1 MDVALIDYY
10 ANHGKSFLHSAAP
23 PSKLLF
29 TALVITSVVITEE
42 FYLLL
47 AIYLALVSLAVWTRL
62 SAVKII
68 SIAAYP
74 AIFALLFVIATWDG
88 SLLRAGVVMLKAL
101 TSALTMVI
109 LIVTTP
115 YPDVFKTLKPVLPS
129 IIHDGLYLTY
139 RSLFVLL
146 EMTDD
151 LVKGLKVRGGL
162 TKRKYIRNIANFSSG
177 IGLVLIK
184 GFDITEKYY
193 GVMKVRGYTGK
204 IASNNNSGR
213 LSTDDIAAVAFGIVI
228 FSLSL
233 GIKLQGSID
242 QPGLYALIIAAI
254 ILVISIAYVA
264 KEGR

>member
-10 ANHGKSFLHSAAP
+10 ANHGKSFLHSAGA

-29 TALVITSVVITEE
+29 TALVITSVVITGE

-47 AIYLALVSLAVWTRL
+47 AIYLSLVAMAVWTRL
-62 SAVKII
+62 CPAKII
-68 SIAAYP
+68 TIAAYP
-74 AIFALLFVIATWDG
+74 AIFALLFVILTWDG
-88 SLLRAGVVMLKAL
+88 SLLRAGVIMLKAL
-101 TSALTMVI
+101 TAALTMVL

-115 YPDVFKTLKPVLPS
+115 YPDVFKTLRPVLPG

-146 EMTDD
+146 EMTDG

-162 TKRKYIRNIANFSSG
+162 TKRKYLRNITNFSYG

-193 GVMKVRGYTGK
+193 GVMKVRGYTGE
-204 IASNNNSGR
+204 IASDKASWKLG
-213 LSTDDIAAVAFGIVI
+213 TDDIAAVVFGILI
-228 FSLSL
+228 FSVSL
-233 GIKLQGSID
+233 GIKLNGSFD

-254 ILVISIAYVA
+254 ILMISIVYVA
-264 KEGR
+264 KEGH

>member
-10 ANHGKSFLHSAAP
+10 ANHGKSFLHSAGA
-23 PSKLLF
+23 PSKMLFSALL
-29 TALVITSVVITEE
+29 ITSVVIMDE

-47 AIYLALVSLAVWTRL
+47 SIYLVLVSMAVWTRL
-62 SAVKII
+62 SVAKIL

-74 AIFALLFVIATWDG
+74 AIFALLFVMVTWEG
-88 SLLRAGVVMLKAL
+88 SVLRAGVIMLKAL
-101 TSALTMVI
+101 TAALTMVI

-115 YPDVFKTLKPVLPS
+115 YPDVFKTLKPILPG

-146 EMTDD
+146 EMTDE

-162 TKRKYIRNIANFSSG
+162 TKRKYLRNIANFSSG
-177 IGLVLIK
+177 IALVLLK

-204 IASNNNSGR
+204 IASDKNSGR
-213 LSTDDIAAVAFGIVI
+213 LSMDDIAAVALGILILSV
-228 FSLSL
+228 SL
-233 GIKLQGSID
+233 GIELSGSIG
-242 QPGLYALIIAAI
+242 QPGLYALVIAAI
-254 ILVISIAYVA
+254 ILVISTTYVA
-264 KEGR
+264 KVGR

>member
-1 MDVALIDYY
+1 MDIALIDYY
-10 ANHGKSFLHSAAP
+10 ANHGESFLHSAGA

-29 TALVITSVVITEE
+29 SALVIASVVITEE

-47 AIYLALVSLAVWTRL
+47 AIYLSLISMAVWTRL
-62 SAVKII
+62 TVTKII
-68 SIAAYP
+68 TIAAYP
-74 AIFALLFVIATWDG
+74 AIFALLFVILTWDG
-88 SLLRAGVVMLKAL
+88 SLLRAWVIMLKAL
-101 TSALTMVI
+101 TAALTMVI

-115 YPDVFKTLKPVLPS
+115 YPDVFKTLKPILPG

-146 EMTDD
+146 EMTDE

-162 TKRKYIRNIANFSSG
+162 TKRKYFTNIANFSSG

-204 IASNNNSGR
+204 IAGDKKCGR
-213 LSTDDIAAVAFGIVI
+213 FSSDDLRTAA
-228 FSLSL
+228 L
-233 GIKLQGSID
+233 GILIFLVSLASKLYGSIYK
-242 QPGLYALIIAAI
+242 PGLYALILAAI
-254 ILVISIAYVA
+254 ILIISIGYIAIQR
-264 KEGR
+264 K